1 MGTVM
6 TNAKERSS
14 RMKSLFANVDSAE
27 LAKQISAG
35 PAVKVGSGAF
45 KSMDRAFVAVEEE
58 NERLRLQL
66 SGSEAIVEIDS
77 ALVVP
82 SFVRDRLDIE
92 GDPQFQGFVDG
103 IRERGQRLP
112 ILVRTS
118 PDRQGYFQVAYGHR
132 RLRACQI
139 LERPVKAIV
148 RNLSDDELVVA
159 QGIENTERANLS
171 FIEQAFFAATLK
183 ARGFRRETIA
193 AALGRADGKLTYLSM
208 LIGIAEQV
216 PAELIGRIGPAPSI
230 GRPKWEKLAAH
241 FKDGKA
247 PAAAQAIIDRV
258 SSTAVWAAATSDQRF
273 AALMSALEHKA
284 ARGNQGE
291 EVDVGGGAVITAK
304 SSRSSTL
311 ITIPESKVPGLSAW
325 VVERLPALVEEYR
338 KQTGGGAD
346 GVG

>member
-35 PAVKVGSGAF
+35 PAVKVGSGAV

-66 SGSEAIVEIDS
+66 SSSEAIVEIDS

-92 GDPQFQGFVDG
+92 GDPQFQGFVEG
-103 IRERGQRLP
+103 IRENGQRLP
-112 ILVRTS
+112 ILVRPS

-139 LERPVKAIV
+139 LERPVRAIV
-148 RNLSDDELVVA
+148 RDLSDDELVVA

-193 AALGRADGKLTYLSM
+193 AALGRADGKLTYVSM

-247 PAAAQAIIDRV
+247 PAAAQAIIDKV
-258 SSTAVWAAATSDQRF
+258 TSTAVWAAATSDHRF

-284 ARGNQGE
+284 ARGSQGE

-325 VVERLPALVEEYR
+325 LVERLPALVEEYR
-338 KQTGGGAD
+338 KQTGEAPMG
-346 GVG
+346 